1 MDETIKDFE
10 AALAELDGIVKKM
23 EAGDLTLEASLAL
36 YERGVQ
42 LERFCH
48 ERLEAAERRIAG
60 LAERDIEHRLT
71 GTRDTA
77 AYPVTPFLP
86 APTVRSPAFR
96 VRQISSE
103 IGRAHV

>member
-42 LERFCH
+42 LERYCH
-48 ERLEAAERRIAG
+48 ERLDAAERRI
-60 LAERDIEHRLT
+60 DILNDRGELR
-71 GTRDTA
+71 
-77 AYPVTPFLP
+77 P
-86 APTVRSPAFR
+86 APPDLSA
-96 VRQISSE
+96 
-103 IGRAHV
+103 IGQDEDR

>member
-48 ERLEAAERRIAG
+48 ERLDAAERRI
-60 LAERDIEHRLT
+60 DILNDRGELR
-71 GTRDTA
+71 
-77 AYPVTPFLP
+77 P
-86 APTVRSPAFR
+86 APPDLSA
-96 VRQISSE
+96 
-103 IGRAHV
+103 IGQDEDR

>member
-48 ERLEAAERRIAG
+48 ERLEAAERRIDM
-60 LAERDIEHRLT
+60 LNERGDLR
-71 GTRDTA
+71 
-77 AYPVTPFLP
+77 P
-86 APTVRSPAFR
+86 APPDLT
-96 VRQISSE
+96 E
-103 IGRAHV
+103 IGQDEDR